1 LAKEAP
7 LASPCQVCSS
17 DPNDPK
23 LGEVQKG
30 TLNDKHRYSCFPIY
44 TGVIALLLAACH
56 LGPTPLPA
64 QTGTFSPAPS
74 PTATCYLQP
83 QPTGEKVIPIQ
94 IETPPPAQA
103 QPGES
108 ISIHFS
114 GGYTIL
120 NNARVCGENNIV
132 EYVYADELPSFS
144 YQRTVR
150 VLMDDDLLA
159 AVECNNKC
167 RIALVIPADTSLGM
181 HQLRLQTPHSEMFDI
196 KIVDAGT
203 PSTK

>member
-1 LAKEAP
+1 MKNKRCH
-7 LASPCQVCSS
+7 S
-17 DPNDPK
+17 
-23 LGEVQKG
+23 
-30 TLNDKHRYSCFPIY
+30 RFPIY
-44 TGVIALLLAACH
+44 AWVLVLLLGACY

-64 QTGTFSPAPS
+64 QTGTSSPAPS

-94 IETPPPAQA
+94 IEAPPPTQA
-103 QPGES
+103 RPGES

-132 EYVYADELPSFS
+132 EYVYTDELPAFS

-159 AVECNNKC
+159 AVECNNEC
-167 RIALVIPADTSLGM
+167 GLELVIPTDTPLGM
-181 HQLRLQTPHSEMFDI
+181 HQLRLQTPHNEMFDI
-196 KIVDAGT
+196 KIVGEGT

>member
-1 LAKEAP
+1 M
-7 LASPCQVCSS
+7 
-17 DPNDPK
+17 
-23 LGEVQKG
+23 
-30 TLNDKHRYSCFPIY
+30 NDKRCHSRFPIY
-44 TGVIALLLAACH
+44 AWVLALFLTACH

-64 QTGTFSPAPS
+64 QTGASSPAPS

-94 IETPPPAQA
+94 IETPPPTQA
-103 QPGES
+103 RPGES

-132 EYVYADELPSFS
+132 EYVYADELPTFS
-144 YQRTVR
+144 YQRMVY
-150 VLMDDDLLA
+150 VLMDDVQLV
-159 AVECNNKC
+159 AVECNYEC
-167 RIALVIPADTSLGM
+167 GLELVIPTDTPLGM
-181 HQLRLQTPHSEMFDI
+181 HQLRLRTPYSEMFEI
-196 KIVDAGT
+196 KIVDEGT